1 MDPQQGEFFFSR
13 QLGPTPLNPFFTT
26 SASVRINMNPIVR
39 GETDR
44 VQGAVEMPPPT
55 FHLPGGDENTSFL
68 TSSSFSSSSSSS
80 HCCDE
85 DEKMKED

>member
-44 VQGAVEMPPPT
+44 VQGSVEMPPPT

-68 TSSSFSSSSSSS
+68 TSSSSSSSY
-80 HCCDE
+80 CE